1 MCFLSK
7 KMLELEKSYSG
18 VKLYFIEVTEA
29 TCHLCFKW
37 VEERRKKR

>member
-7 KMLELEKSYSG
+7 KTLEIGKSYSG

-29 TCHLCFKW
+29 TCHLRVKW